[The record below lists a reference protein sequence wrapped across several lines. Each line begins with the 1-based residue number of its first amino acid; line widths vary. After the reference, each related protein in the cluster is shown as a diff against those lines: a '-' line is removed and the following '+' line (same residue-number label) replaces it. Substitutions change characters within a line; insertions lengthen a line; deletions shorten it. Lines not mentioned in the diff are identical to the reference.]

1 MYNRIKKL
9 SNFLNQ
15 EKINSSLYINSEL
28 LKKFETFKIWLIQNG
43 AIFSKNIDFPYVFGP
58 FNLIGCKS
66 ISEINENES
75 ILLIP
80 KKLMILSKD
89 LEYLDELIEDV
100 VDELYE
106 SDDMPTIY
114 LTLNLYLENKNKNS
128 FFRPYLDLIFSNH
141 NFLSDFTEENMKYFD
156 DDEKMINSFRNIIDD
171 LNELYDK
178 IKESNFFN
186 EITKEEFFFCYSQV
200 ISRQFYIDDNTSA
213 LIPLADLLN
222 HNNINVHYE
231 FYDSEN
237 YVFKYSNHFTITTDI
252 DIDIKPTYIKEY
264 PKINNNKTNE
274 VTPFII
280 KDKGNKTNHEKD
292 GDNKI
297 TLEIKET
304 DYFSIS
310 TSKMVKIEKG
320 KQVFNN
326 YFSAGNKYLLK
337 NYGFCLIDNK
347 HDYTP
352 IIFNIEKGKDI
363 WLDKYLDILFGEK
376 YKKNSDPFVNI
387 LKIKISFDKV
397 CFYLIKYYRFLY
409 FYKDKNDMKQYVN
422 YKFDIDLEIS
432 FITLALEC
440 IKLKLNLLNNK
451 NNNIETELN
460 ELENELFNNKENKI
474 HPFKVN
480 AFIYRITQ
488 KVNII
493 NQIELLEF
501 LLSIMN
507 KYKNEIKTYNDIL
520 KYEKE
525 FVAISQYD
533 NDENS
538 KEKIIKFIN
547 KAHKYTN

>member
-1 MYNRIKKL
+1 
-9 SNFLNQ
+9 
-15 EKINSSLYINSEL
+15 
-28 LKKFETFKIWLIQNG
+28 
-43 AIFSKNIDFPYVFGP
+43 
-58 FNLIGCKS
+58 
-66 ISEINENES
+66 
-75 ILLIP
+75 
-80 KKLMILSKD
+80 
-89 LEYLDELIEDV
+89 
-100 VDELYE
+100 
-106 SDDMPTIY
+106 
-114 LTLNLYLENKNKNS
+114 
-128 FFRPYLDLIFSNH
+128 
-141 NFLSDFTEENMKYFD
+141 
-156 DDEKMINSFRNIIDD
+156 
-171 LNELYDK
+171 
-178 IKESNFFN
+178 
-186 EITKEEFFFCYSQV
+186 
-200 ISRQFYIDDNTSA
+200 
-213 LIPLADLLN
+213 
-222 HNNINVHYE
+222 
-231 FYDSEN
+231 
-237 YVFKYSNHFTITTDI
+237 
-252 DIDIKPTYIKEY
+252 
-264 PKINNNKTNE
+264 
-274 VTPFII
+274 
-280 KDKGNKTNHEKD
+280 
-292 GDNKI
+292 
-297 TLEIKET
+297 
-304 DYFSIS
+304 
-310 TSKMVKIEKG
+310 MVKIEKG

-525 FVAISQYD
+525 FVGISQYD